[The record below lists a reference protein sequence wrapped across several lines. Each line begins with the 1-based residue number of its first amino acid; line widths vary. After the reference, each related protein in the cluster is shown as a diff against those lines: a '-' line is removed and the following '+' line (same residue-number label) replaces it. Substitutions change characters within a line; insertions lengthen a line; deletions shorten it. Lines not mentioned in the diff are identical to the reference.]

1 MLWLLKCPKHWTNYW
16 ATLSIN
22 SKKVN
27 INPKQK
33 NSIDF
38 DFFREKKRKEIQC
51 NGTYTSLIENHA

>member
-38 DFFREKKRKEIQC
+38 DFFREKKRK
-51 NGTYTSLIENHA
+51 